1 MSSSTK
7 LYDKITLPSATN
19 NNREVSPKM
28 YKGFSTVSLDTENF
42 SLYDLDLI
50 KQDLINHFYVR
61 QGERLMNPT
70 FGTIIWD
77 LLFEPLTEQ
86 IKNLILQNV
95 NQIINYDPRI
105 KADKVTVTAYE
116 SGIQIEC
123 LLTYLPYNVSQ
134 SMKLKFDQANGLL
147 AQ

>member
-1 MSSSTK
+1 
-7 LYDKITLPSATN
+7 
-19 NNREVSPKM
+19 
-28 YKGFSTVSLDTENF
+28 
-42 SLYDLDLI
+42 LI